1 MSAQGLLPTSLAGL
15 ALGSPLVL
23 AAGTCG
29 YVDELAEVTDLS
41 PAGGVGAIV
50 TKSITRESRE
60 GNATWRIIEH
70 RAGMMNA
77 IGLANVGLEKFKAE
91 IVPRIE
97 KFAGTVSG
105 GKPAHTPTS
114 SLREAG
120 SEKPVVIGSISGFSV
135 DEFVAVAAAMNEVD
149 AIPAVEL
156 NVSCPNVKH
165 GTEFGSEPALLR
177 ELISAVRPVLS
188 KTRLLV
194 KVSPTVMGYR
204 GQGESGVVAICRAA
218 IESGAQPAGPNQR
231 TGADA
236 MVIANTVPA
245 MAIDVRTR
253 EPRLSNVTGGLSGP
267 AVHPIAV
274 KLVHDAYRGI
284 CRSTGTPII
293 GLGGV
298 MNWEDAAEFVL
309 AGASAVGIGT
319 ALFVD
324 PRSARRIARGLR
336 DWVRSQGAA
345 NLAELVGTVRLPG
358 KDV

>member
-1 MSAQGLLPTSLAGL
+1 MSKPITISVALAGVEL
-15 ALGSPLVL
+15 PSPLIL
-23 AAGTCG
+23 AAGTSG
-29 YVDELAEVTDLS
+29 YIDELADVTELS
-41 PAGGVGAIV
+41 AAGGVGAIV
-50 TKSITRESRE
+50 TKSITREPRE

-97 KFAGTVSG
+97 RFVQRTL
-105 GKPAHTPTS
+105 PPTPS
-114 SLREAG
+114 QREGA
-120 SEKPVVIGSISGFSV
+120 SDRPKVIGSISGFGI
-135 DEFVAVAAAMNEVD
+135 DEYVAVAAAMDAVD
-149 AIPAVEL
+149 AIPAVEV

-165 GTEFGSEPALLR
+165 GCEFGAEPSLLR
-177 ELISAVRPVLS
+177 ELISALRPVLT
-188 KTRLLV
+188 KTRLFV
-194 KVSPTVMGYR
+194 KISPAVMGYASA
-204 GQGESGVVAICRAA
+204 GESGIVAICRAA
-218 IESGAQPAGPNQR
+218 IESGAAPNGPNQR
-231 TGADA
+231 PGADA

-284 CRSTGTPII
+284 CKATNTPIV

-324 PRSARRIARGLR
+324 PRAPRKIAQGLSK
-336 DWVRSQGAA
+336 WVSDQGAK
-345 NLAELVGTVRLPG
+345 NISELVGAVKLPG
-358 KDV
+358 R

>member
-1 MSAQGLLPTSLAGL
+1 VAHPFGNISMDIAGLSLAT
-15 ALGSPLVL
+15 PLVL
-23 AAGTCG
+23 AAGTSG
-29 YVDELAEVTDLS
+29 YVDELADVADLS

-77 IGLANVGLEKFKAE
+77 IGLANVGLERFKTE

-97 KFAGTVSG
+97 RFAKGTL
-105 GKPAHTPTS
+105 PPTPS
-114 SLREAG
+114 QREGA

-135 DEFVAVAAAMNEVD
+135 DDFVAVAAAMDDVD

-177 ELISAVRPVLS
+177 ELISAVRPVLTR
-188 KTRLLV
+188 TRLFV
-194 KVSPTVMGYR
+194 KISPTVMGYR
-204 GQGESGVVAICRAA
+204 GQDESGVVAICRAA
-218 IESGAQPAGPNQR
+218 IESGAAPAGPNQR
-231 TGADA
+231 PGADA

-267 AVHPIAV
+267 AIHPIAV
-274 KLVHDAYRGI
+274 KLVHDAYRGV
-284 CRSTGTPII
+284 CKSTGTAIV

-324 PRSARRIARGLR
+324 PRAAKGIAKGLSK
-336 DWVRSQGAA
+336 WVESQGAK
-345 NLAELVGTVRLPG
+345 NISELVGGVKLA
-358 KDV
+358 KA

>member
-1 MSAQGLLPTSLAGL
+1 MPQYLTLQLAGMT
-15 ALGSPLVL
+15 LGSPLIL
-23 AAGTCG
+23 AAGTSG
-29 YVDELAEVTDLS
+29 YLDELADVAELS
-41 PAGGVGAIV
+41 AAGGVGAIV
-50 TKSITRESRE
+50 TKSITREPRE

-70 RAGMMNA
+70 RTGMMNA
-77 IGLANVGLEKFKAE
+77 IGLANVGLEKFKSE

-97 KFAGTVSG
+97 RFV
-105 GKPAHTPTS
+105 GKTTRTENTNPPPTPSHGEGAPA
-114 SLREAG
+114 
-120 SEKPVVIGSISGFSV
+120 KVIGSISGFSI
-135 DEFVAVAAAMNEVD
+135 DEYVAVAAAMDAVD
-149 AIPAVEL
+149 AIPAVEV

-165 GTEFGSEPALLR
+165 GCEFGAEPSLLR
-177 ELISAVRPVLS
+177 ELISALRPVLT
-188 KTRLLV
+188 KTRLFV
-194 KVSPTVMGYR
+194 KISPAVMGYASA
-204 GQGESGVVAICRAA
+204 GESGVVAICRAA
-218 IESGAQPAGPNQR
+218 IESGAAPNGPNQR
-231 TGADA
+231 PGADA

-284 CRSTGTPII
+284 CKATNTPIV

-324 PRSARRIARGLR
+324 PRAPKKIAQGLSK
-336 DWVRSQGAA
+336 WVSDQGAK
-345 NLAELVGTVRLPG
+345 NISELVGAVKLPG
-358 KDV
+358 R

>member
-1 MSAQGLLPTSLAGL
+1 MNAAFSNLRCDLAGL
-15 ALGSPLVL
+15 ELASPLLL

-29 YVDELAEVTDLS
+29 YIDELADISELS
-41 PAGGVGAIV
+41 APGGVGAIV
-50 TKSITRESRE
+50 TKSITREPRE
-60 GNATWRIIEH
+60 GNATWRIIEN

-77 IGLANVGLEKFKAE
+77 IGLANVGLERFKTE

-97 KFAGTVSG
+97 RFAKGTL
-105 GKPAHTPTS
+105 PRAS
-114 SLREAG
+114 SQREGA
-120 SEKPVVIGSISGFSV
+120 SETPVVIGSISGFSI
-135 DEFVAVAAAMNEVD
+135 DEYVAVAAAMDEVD
-149 AIPAVEL
+149 AIPAVEV

-165 GTEFGSEPALLR
+165 GCEFGAEPSLLG
-177 ELISAVRPVLS
+177 ELISALRPVLT
-188 KTRLLV
+188 KTRLFV
-194 KVSPTVMGYR
+194 KISPAVMGYTSA
-204 GQGESGVVAICRAA
+204 GESGVVAVCRAA
-218 IESGAQPAGPNQR
+218 IESGAAPNGPNQR
-231 TGADA
+231 PGADA

-284 CRSTGTPII
+284 CRSTGTAIV

-309 AGASAVGIGT
+309 AGASAAGIGT

-324 PRSARRIARGLR
+324 PRAPKKIAQGLSK
-336 DWVRSQGAA
+336 WVSDQGAM
-345 NLAELVGTVRLPG
+345 NISELVGTVKLPAR
-358 KDV
+358 

>member
-1 MSAQGLLPTSLAGL
+1 MI
-15 ALGSPLVL
+15 L
-23 AAGTCG
+23 AAGTSG
-29 YVDELAEVTDLS
+29 YIDELADVTDLS
-41 PAGGVGAIV
+41 AAGGVGAIV

-77 IGLANVGLEKFKAE
+77 IGLANVGLERFKAE

-97 KFAGTVSG
+97 RFAKGTL
-105 GKPAHTPTS
+105 TPTPS
-114 SLREAG
+114 QREGA

-135 DEFVAVAAAMNEVD
+135 DDFVVVAAAMDEVG

-165 GTEFGSEPALLR
+165 GTEFGSDPALLR
-177 ELISAVRPVLS
+177 ELISAVRPVLTR
-188 KTRLLV
+188 TRLFV
-194 KVSPTVMGYR
+194 KISPTVMGYR
-204 GQGESGVVAICRAA
+204 GEHESGVVAICRAA
-218 IESGAQPAGPNQR
+218 IESGAAPAGPNQR
-231 TGADA
+231 PGADA

-267 AVHPIAV
+267 AIHPIAV

-284 CRSTGTPII
+284 CKSTGTAIV

-324 PRSARRIARGLR
+324 PRAAKGIAIGLSK
-336 DWVRSQGAA
+336 WVESQGAK
-345 NLAELVGTVRLPG
+345 NISELVGGVKLT
-358 KDV
+358 KA

>member
-1 MSAQGLLPTSLAGL
+1 MS
-15 ALGSPLVL
+15 LGSPLIF
-23 AAGTCG
+23 AAGTSG
-29 YVDELAEVTDLS
+29 YVDELADVADLS
-41 PAGGVGAIV
+41 AAGGVGAIV

-77 IGLANVGLEKFKAE
+77 IGLANVGLERFKTE

-97 KFAGTVSG
+97 RFAGRQSPPPTPSLG
-105 GKPAHTPTS
+105 EGAPA
-114 SLREAG
+114 
-120 SEKPVVIGSISGFSV
+120 KVIGSISGFSV
-135 DEFVAVAAAMNEVD
+135 DDYVAVAAAMDEVD

-165 GTEFGSEPALLR
+165 GCEFGAEPALLR
-177 ELISAVRPVLS
+177 ELISAVRPVLK
-188 KTRLLV
+188 KTRMFV
-194 KVSPTVMGYR
+194 KISPAVMGYAVA
-204 GQGESGVVAICRAA
+204 GESGVVAICRAA
-218 IESGAQPAGPNQR
+218 IESGAAPAGPNQR
-231 TGADA
+231 PGADA

-267 AVHPIAV
+267 AIHPIAV
-274 KLVHDAYRGI
+274 KLVHDAYRGV
-284 CRSTGTPII
+284 CKSTGTAIV

-324 PRSARRIARGLR
+324 PRAAKKIAAGLSK
-336 DWVRSQGAA
+336 WVESQGA
-345 NLAELVGTVRLPG
+345 NNISELVGAVKLPG
-358 KDV
+358 Q

>member
-1 MSAQGLLPTSLAGL
+1 VAHSFANISVDLAGL
-15 ALGSPLVL
+15 SLATPLLL
-23 AAGTCG
+23 AAGTSG
-29 YVDELAEVTDLS
+29 YVDELADVADLS
-41 PAGGVGAIV
+41 TAGGVGAIV

-77 IGLANVGLEKFKAE
+77 IGLANVGLERFKAE

-97 KFAGTVSG
+97 RFAKGTL
-105 GKPAHTPTS
+105 PPTPS
-114 SLREAG
+114 QREGA

-135 DEFVAVAAAMNEVD
+135 DDFVAVAAAMDDVD

-165 GTEFGSEPALLR
+165 GTEFGSEPGLLR
-177 ELISAVRPVLS
+177 ELISAVRPVLTR
-188 KTRLLV
+188 TRLFV
-194 KVSPTVMGYR
+194 KISPTVMGYR
-204 GQGESGVVAICRAA
+204 GQDESGVVAICRAA
-218 IESGAQPAGPNQR
+218 IESGAAPAGPNQR
-231 TGADA
+231 PGADA

-267 AVHPIAV
+267 AIHPIAV

-284 CRSTGTPII
+284 CKSTGTAIV

-309 AGASAVGIGT
+309 AGASGVGIGT

-324 PRSARRIARGLR
+324 PRAAKGIAKGLSR
-336 DWVRSQGAA
+336 WVESQGAKSIS
-345 NLAELVGTVRLPG
+345 ELVGGVKLA
-358 KDV
+358 KA